1 MEVSNTLL
9 VSMYCPKCGH
19 KVIGKKR
26 EDGALILECRKCK
39 AVMFSKARG
48 KREINI
54 KLVTTQAV

>member
-1 MEVSNTLL
+1 MEVSKTLF

-39 AVMFSKARG
+39 AVMFSKLRG
-48 KREINI
+48 ERELNI
-54 KLVTTQAV
+54 RLVSNKAV